1 MLALGQLPF
10 ATLFKL
16 DFKWAP
22 TKDIE
27 EFNVVFS
34 QINYDDIFGFL
45 SFIDSYS
52 ALQHKRARF
61 QDFADMLSTC
71 NLWSQDYGATWRG
84 HNANK
89 LFIRYLFEVEVSL
102 DTQVAMFV

>member
-1 MLALGQLPF
+1 MLYSL
-10 ATLFKL
+10 KL
-16 DFKWAP
+16 
-22 TKDIE
+22 TMM
-27 EFNVVFS
+27 
-34 QINYDDIFGFL
+34 IFL
-45 SFIDSYS
+45 ASFHSIDSYS

-89 LFIRYLFEVEVSL
+89 LFIRNLFEVEVSL
-102 DTQVAMFV
+102 DSLVAMFV